1 MQEITISMN
10 KLAIGGALMVGLL
23 IGWAIG
29 FGASEHHDGKY
40 DDVERWG
47 YEHRM
52 YDDENDRVKDP
63 IDTKDSSGVVDMGDP
78 NDNNAVKPTSDS
90 L

>member
-1 MQEITISMN
+1 
-10 KLAIGGALMVGLL
+10 
-23 IGWAIG
+23 
-29 FGASEHHDGKY
+29 
-40 DDVERWG
+40 
-47 YEHRM
+47 M